1 MHWLPENNCCEE
13 WNKNGDKLAIIGV
26 IQFHSPNLL
35 FKNITHVSWLPLLTL
50 TYLHFG
56 RSVMNHSPAAG

>member
-1 MHWLPENNCCEE
+1 MHLSIFLFEIE
-13 WNKNGDKLAIIGV
+13 KKLDELQIIGA

-35 FKNITHVSWLPLLTL
+35 LKNQTHVSWLPLLTL

-56 RSVMNHSPAAG
+56 SSVMNHSPAAG